1 MLSIIYQYYH
11 NLNGNNNSKA
21 SSTCVCLWHMKNNKR
36 EFLMGVK
43 PEGFFFSTASARL
56 RLGHVEERRSER
68 APHTRNKYERAKS
81 PVFKQK

>member
-36 EFLMGVK
+36 VSDGCQTG
-43 PEGFFFSTASARL
+43 GFFFSTASARL

>member
-36 EFLMGVK
+36 VSDGCQTG
-43 PEGFFFSTASARL
+43 GFFFFY
-56 RLGHVEERRSER
+56 SER
-68 APHTRNKYERAKS
+68 SAEARTRGGETERESSPHT
-81 PVFKQK
+81 Q